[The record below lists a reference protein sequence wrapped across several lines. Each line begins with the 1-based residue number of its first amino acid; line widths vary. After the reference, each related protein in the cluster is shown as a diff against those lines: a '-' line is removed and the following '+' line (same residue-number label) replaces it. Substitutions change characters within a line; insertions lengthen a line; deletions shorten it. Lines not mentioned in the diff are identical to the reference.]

1 MYGVFVLS
9 DYYRSNLGFKTSQS
23 KQSIAYLYNQRYDID
38 KTYFS

>member
-1 MYGVFVLS
+1 LS
-9 DYYRSNLGFKTSQS
+9 LKTSQS